1 MTTSE
6 PDRTGSHAIDAD
18 RLAAAAG
25 IERESDLVSRP
36 IRVAAAWSWRLL
48 LIAAAAVP
56 LIWVIAQGA
65 VVIVPLLVAILLT
78 ALLVPIT
85 NTLTQ
90 RYRWPKGL
98 SLVAALLTLFA
109 ALGALIG
116 LVVLAF
122 NSGQQFN
129 LAALQERY
137 REVLN
142 FIENSPLHISE
153 AQINEWFGQVL
164 AWIQENAGTLIQGTL
179 NASSSVASVATG
191 SVVAIFAIIFYLL
204 DGRRIWLF
212 IVSFFPASARAAV
225 DGAGERAWISTGHYV
240 RVQVIVALIDAIG
253 IFLGALIL
261 QVPFALAIGII
272 VFIAAFVPIVGAVV
286 SGAVAVVIAL
296 LANGLWNAVFML
308 IIVVAVMAI
317 EANVLQPLIMGQAVE
332 LHPLAVLVSVSAG
345 SLFAGIPGA
354 VFAVPLVAAVRTM
367 VRYIESGR
375 WRDRPD
381 PTLGFDPVDDDPDL
395 VPHRKPLEIRRK
407 KRARRA

>member
-1 MTTSE
+1 MTA
-6 PDRTGSHAIDAD
+6 PDQGRTGAHRISAAD
-18 RLAAAAG
+18 VVAAAAL
-25 IERESDLVSRP
+25 ERESDLVTRP
-36 IRVAAAWSWRLL
+36 VRIAAAWSWRLL

-56 LIWVIAQGA
+56 LIWIIAQA
-65 VVIVPLLVAILLT
+65 ALIVVPLLVAILLT

-85 NTLTQ
+85 NTLTGK
-90 RYRWPKGL
+90 YRWPKGL
-98 SLVAALLTLFA
+98 ALIAALLALFA
-109 ALGALIG
+109 AIAALIG
-116 LVVLAF
+116 LIVLAF

-129 LAALQERY
+129 LAALQDRY
-137 REVLN
+137 RELLRVV
-142 FIENSPLHISE
+142 ENSPLHITE
-153 AQINEWFGQVL
+153 QQVNEWLGEALEWVRQ
-164 AWIQENAGTLIQGTL
+164 NAGTLIQGTL
-179 NASSSVASVATG
+179 NASSSVASVVTG
-191 SVVAIFAIIFYLL
+191 SVVAVFAIIFYLL

-212 IVSFFPASARAAV
+212 LVSFFPASARPGV

-240 RVQVIVALIDAIG
+240 RVQVIVALIDALG

-261 QVPFALAIGII
+261 QVPYALAIGII
-272 VFIAAFVPIVGAVV
+272 VFLAAFVPLVGAVA

-375 WRDRPD
+375 WRGEPD
-381 PTLGFDPVDDDPDL
+381 PTVGLDSDDDADPVPK
-395 VPHRKPLEIRRK
+395 RKPLEIRRRK
-407 KRARRA
+407 KASRA